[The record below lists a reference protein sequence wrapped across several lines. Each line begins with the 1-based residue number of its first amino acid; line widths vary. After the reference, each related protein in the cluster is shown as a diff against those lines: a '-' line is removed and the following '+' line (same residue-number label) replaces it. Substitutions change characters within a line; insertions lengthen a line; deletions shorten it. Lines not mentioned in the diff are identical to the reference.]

1 VSSSSEHSYFF
12 KENTPIFKGKQ
23 KSRKNRENT
32 PVFKEN
38 TPIFKGKQKSRK
50 NRENTPIFKV
60 YFKIN
65 IFSKILP
72 CFSVGPLQ
80 RTYEF
85 NFRQT
90 KKHLKIH
97 LSTLFLLGHF
107 SKPFVIAIPL

>member
-1 VSSSSEHSYFF
+1 V
-12 KENTPIFKGKQ
+12 NTGTFLRKTPRFSRVNRKAEKIVKTPPIFKGKQ

-50 NRENTPIFKV
+50 NRENSPVFKV

-72 CFSVGPLQ
+72 CFSIGPL
-80 RTYEF
+80 
-85 NFRQT
+85 
-90 KKHLKIH
+90 
-97 LSTLFLLGHF
+97 
-107 SKPFVIAIPL
+107 